1 MEGTYAS
8 NMAVH
13 SVLNVYC
20 LLFIHIFIHI
30 FTYSFTYSFT

>member
-8 NMAVH
+8 NMTVH

-20 LLFIHIFIHI
+20 LLFIQAIHKC
-30 FTYSFTYSFT
+30 YSYMLVTMHT